1 MVKTTAEDDEQSI
14 GETHMTQRNHIN
26 LKANEI
32 IAGAENAKTVDEVNG
47 YKSEFEFRLAKN
59 KQKLADLAEGKNPK
73 GLEEKIK
80 HLSANIAKLEPFAQA
95 LAPKTKSSKP
105 KAKVETVQV
114 HEATTEMMTFLTGP
128 ASQKSKLAFIK
139 ALSSQAK

>member
-1 MVKTTAEDDEQSI
+1 
-14 GETHMTQRNHIN
+14 MTQRTHIN
-26 LKANEI
+26 LKAQEI

-80 HLSANIAKLEPFAQA
+80 HLTANIAKLEPFAQA
-95 LAPKTKSSKP
+95 LAPKAKP
-105 KAKVETVQV
+105 SKAKVETVQV
-114 HEATTEMMTFLTGP
+114 HEATDEMMTFLTGP
-128 ASQKSKLAFIK
+128 ASQKAKLAFIK